1 MLDIKLQIIKTPL
14 QSTSGVPPSGTY
26 CITKKWS
33 YKSFYVKSDPFLKN
47 PIENPI
53 VLTHGLPST
62 IILKDEKPN
71 AYTPHSTPIKKE
83 NSNSPVHHL
92 SSFKFLKR
100 TYHPLTF
107 LDKLHHLS
115 SFKIFKRTYHPK
127 LSTYHPLTFLDKF
140 LVSWPCFRRNVF
152 PLTFLDKFR
161 HI

>member
-92 SSFKFLKR
+92 SSFK
-100 TYHPLTF
+100 
-107 LDKLHHLS
+107 
-115 SFKIFKRTYHPK
+115 IFKRTYHPK
-127 LSTYHPLTFLDKF
+127 LSTYHPLTFLEKF